1 MMKKVCVVFAV
12 LVLTACGNNADEYKK
27 PTSAIDAFRE
37 FVGQSLKGHFNTAQK
52 YMLPDEENQQWL
64 DQVNKD
70 YNQRSAQEKA
80 GLSTAS
86 INIAEVAAVN
96 DTVTVI
102 SFSNSY
108 FNKPQKIKVI
118 KRNDEWWVDFK
129 YTFSGNL

>member
-1 MMKKVCVVFAV
+1 
-12 LVLTACGNNADEYKK
+12 
-27 PTSAIDAFRE
+27 
-37 FVGQSLKGHFNTAQK
+37 
-52 YMLPDEENQQWL
+52 MLPDEENQQWL

-108 FNKPQKIKVI
+108 FNKPQKVKVI

>member
-1 MMKKVCVVFAV
+1 MKTVFLFV
-12 LVLTACGNNADEYKK
+12 LILFVAACGNKADEYQK
-27 PTSAIDAFRE
+27 PTSDIDAFRS

-52 YMLPDEENQQWL
+52 YMLPDTENIQWL
-64 DQVNKD
+64 EQVTKD

-86 INIAEVAAVN
+86 INIAEVAPVN

-108 FNKPQKIKVI
+108 FNKPQKVKVI
-118 KRNDEWWVDFK
+118 KRNNEWWVDFK